1 MGGVGQRNVLV
12 EGVSGTGKSSVL
24 RELRRRGYQAVD
36 GDNELA
42 YQGDPLTGEPTDT
55 TAHENHVWDVARV
68 RSLVDDRSVPVTF
81 FCGGSR
87 NHAQFL
93 HLFDVVVVLCVD
105 RATLERRLG
114 QRRDEFGAT
123 SAERALV
130 LRLHATHED
139 VPAGTAVDATAPLE
153 QVVDE
158 VVSLAGRGEPQP

>member
-24 RELRRRGYQAVD
+24 RELRRRGYLAVD

-68 RSLVDDRSVPVTF
+68 RSLVDDRSVPVRF

-87 NHAQFL
+87 SHAQFL
-93 HLFDVVVVLCVD
+93 HLFDVVVVICVD
-105 RATLERRLG
+105 RATLERRRG
-114 QRRDEFGAT
+114 QRRDDEFGAT
-123 SAERALV
+123 SACRPVRRSTRQRRWSRWSTRSYPWPGGASGSPDGSV
-130 LRLHATHED
+130 R
-139 VPAGTAVDATAPLE
+139 P
-153 QVVDE
+153 VV
-158 VVSLAGRGEPQP
+158 VHR